1 MLTYLRNLRGLTP
14 AEINVWLFGLSG
26 LLLLVAAADLLFR
39 HLLGLPKDV
48 AVYLSILSVAIVLS
62 LWMQCWQ
69 ARGRVSELPTEQAQQ
84 EES

>member
-1 MLTYLRNLRGLTP
+1 MFTYLRNLRRLTP

-48 AVYLSILSVAIVLS
+48 ALYLSILSVALLLS
-62 LWMQCWQ
+62 TWLQYWQ
-69 ARGRVSELPTEQAQQ
+69 TKGHTAKHPTESVQQ
-84 EES
+84 EEV